1 MDGQIVAEGASVGIS
16 QEWAEFLDPFTSIAG
31 TMLAVFLVALVI
43 VLAVWLGISAA
54 THVGKTQA
62 AKRIFGI
69 LTTAALAGSL
79 VSMMGWTIAS
89 PEDGGAGL
97 GSVSVSG
104 GNPAGVEVDDH
115 KPKQWSVDDVQGGSS
130 TKDEDPADE
139 PPPTEEPTAD
149 PPPSED
155 PKGGEGA
162 ASDELDPCTDDAAQ
176 SNAQNNLSGLVGAAV
191 GAPCPPR

>member
-16 QEWAEFLDPFTSIAG
+16 QEWADFLDPFTNIAG
-31 TMLAVFLVALVI
+31 AMLGVFLVSLVI
-43 VLAVWLGISAA
+43 VLAVWLVVAAA

-79 VSMMGWTIAS
+79 VSLMGWTIAS

-104 GNPAGVEVDDH
+104 GEPGVVEVEEH
-115 KPKQWSVDDVQGGSS
+115 EPKQWSVEDVQGGSS
-130 TKDEDPADE
+130 SEEEESETTEEFATE
-139 PPPTEEPTAD
+139 PPPTEEPTT
-149 PPPSED
+149 PPPG
-155 PKGGEGA
+155 GGEGSPEEGGA
-162 ASDELDPCTDDAAQ
+162 CVPG
-176 SNAQNNLSGLVGAAV
+176 NGQNNLSGLVGTAV
-191 GAPCPPR
+191 GAPCPPQ

>member
-16 QEWAEFLDPFTSIAG
+16 QEWADFLDPFTSIAG
-31 TMLAVFLVALVI
+31 ALLAVFLVVLVI
-43 VLAVWLGISAA
+43 VLTVWLVVAAA

-69 LTTAALAGSL
+69 LTIAALAGSL

-104 GNPAGVEVDDH
+104 GNPEGVEVDDH
-115 KPKQWSVDDVQGGSS
+115 KPKQWSAEDVQGSS
-130 TKDEDPADE
+130 SSEDEEKADE
-139 PPPTEEPTAD
+139 PAAADEYATD
-149 PPPSED
+149 PPATEAPSGG
-155 PKGGEGA
+155 KGKPRQP
-162 ASDELDPCTDDAAQ
+162 DPCAGNG
-176 SNAQNNLSGLVGAAV
+176 SQNNLSGLVGTAV
-191 GAPCPPR
+191 GGPCQPR

>member
-16 QEWAEFLDPFTSIAG
+16 QEWADFLDPFTSIAG
-31 TMLAVFLVALVI
+31 SLLAVFLVTLVI
-43 VLAVWLGISAA
+43 ILAVWLVVAAA

-69 LTTAALAGSL
+69 LMTAALAGSL
-79 VSMMGWTIAS
+79 VSMIGWTIAS

-115 KPKQWSVDDVQGGSS
+115 EPKQWSVEDVQGGSS
-130 TKDEDPADE
+130 SEGEETTDEPAVADESTIE
-139 PPPTEEPTAD
+139 PPPTEEPQGEGGSTSDQAD
-149 PPPSED
+149 PCA
-155 PKGGEGA
+155 GGG
-162 ASDELDPCTDDAAQ
+162 
-176 SNAQNNLSGLVGAAV
+176 AQNNLSGVVGAALK
-191 GAPCPPR
+191 GCPPQ

>member
-31 TMLAVFLVALVI
+31 ALLAVFLVALVI
-43 VLAVWLGISAA
+43 ILAVWLVVAA
-54 THVGKTQA
+54 GTHVGKTQA

-115 KPKQWSVDDVQGGSS
+115 EPKQWSVEDVQGGSS
-130 TKDEDPADE
+130 SEDEESDATDESATE
-139 PPPTEEPTAD
+139 PPPTEEPTT
-149 PPPSED
+149 PPPG
-155 PKGGEGA
+155 GGEGNA
-162 ASDELDPCTDDAAQ
+162 EEGGGCAPGNGQ
-176 SNAQNNLSGLVGAAV
+176 SNLSGVVRAAW
-191 GAPCPPR
+191 GGPCPPPQ

>member
-1 MDGQIVAEGASVGIS
+1 MDAQIVAEGASVGIS

-31 TMLAVFLVALVI
+31 SLLAVFLVALVI
-43 VLAVWLGISAA
+43 ILAVWLVVAAA
-54 THVGKTQA
+54 THAGKTQA

-115 KPKQWSVDDVQGGSS
+115 EPKQWSVEDVQGDSS
-130 TKDEDPADE
+130 SEDDEAGEPAPTDEYATE
-139 PPPTEEPTAD
+139 PPPTEAPSGGGGNTPDQAD
-149 PPPSED
+149 PCA
-155 PKGGEGA
+155 GNG
-162 ASDELDPCTDDAAQ
+162 
-176 SNAQNNLSGLVGAAV
+176 AQNNLSGLVRTAV
-191 GAPCPPR
+191 GGPCPPR

>member
-1 MDGQIVAEGASVGIS
+1 MDGQIVAEGASVEIN
-16 QEWAEFLDPFTSIAG
+16 QEWAEFLEPFTSIAG
-31 TMLAVFLVALVI
+31 AMLAVFLVALVI
-43 VLAVWLGISAA
+43 VLAVWLGIAA
-54 THVGKTQA
+54 GTHVGKTQA

-115 KPKQWSVDDVQGGSS
+115 EPKQWSVDDVQGGSS
-130 TKDEDPADE
+130 SEDEEEADEPAATDEPTTE
-139 PPPTEEPTAD
+139 PPPTEEPSDGDGASK
-149 PPPSED
+149 PEE
-155 PKGGEGA
+155 GGCVETDAQQSLTGVVGSSLA
-162 ASDELDPCTDDAAQ
+162 RPC
-176 SNAQNNLSGLVGAAV
+176 
-191 GAPCPPR
+191 

>member
-31 TMLAVFLVALVI
+31 ALLAVFLVALVI
-43 VLAVWLGISAA
+43 ILAVWLVVAAA

-115 KPKQWSVDDVQGGSS
+115 EPKQWSVEDVQGGSS
-130 TKDEDPADE
+130 SEEEESETTEEFATE
-139 PPPTEEPTAD
+139 PPPTEEPTTE
-149 PPPSED
+149 PPGGGATKPPE
-155 PKGGEGA
+155 KGTC
-162 ASDELDPCTDDAAQ
+162 ASDDAL
-176 SNAQNNLSGLVGAAV
+176 SSLSGFVGTAV
-191 GAPCPPR
+191 GVPCQPR